1 MRIDV
6 ICLFPHLLTPFLQ
19 EGVIGKALASGKAAV
34 HLHNLFDDALPGG
47 RHKRQVDDYPY
58 GGGAGMILRPE
69 PLAAVLD
76 RLLAA
81 RRYDE
86 VIYLT
91 ADGEVFTQG
100 LANELS
106 LRRNLILICGRYKGI
121 DQRIRDLY
129 VTRELSIGDYVISG
143 GEPAAAVVIDAV
155 VRLLPGV
162 LGDETA
168 ALSDSF
174 QDGLL
179 DPPWYTR
186 PPEFKGLQ
194 VPDVLLSGNHP
205 AIEQWRLEQAM
216 KKTRQRRPDL
226 WKRWETSHKER
237 KE

>member
-6 ICLFPHLLTPFLQ
+6 ICLFPELLGPFLH
-19 EGVIGKALASGKAAV
+19 EGIIGKALASGKAEV
-34 HLHNLFDDALPGG
+34 HLHNLFDYALPAGKQ
-47 RHKRQVDDYPY
+47 KRQVDDYPY

-76 RLLAA
+76 KLLAE
-81 RRYDE
+81 RSYEE

-91 ADGEVFTQG
+91 ADGTLFHQG
-100 LANELS
+100 LANAFS
-106 LRRNLILICGRYKGI
+106 MQQHLILICGRYKGI

-143 GEPAAAVVIDAV
+143 GELAAAVVIDAT

-162 LGDETA
+162 LGDEVA

-174 QDGLL
+174 QDHLL

-186 PPEFKGLQ
+186 PVVFKGRR
-194 VPDVLLSGNHP
+194 VPQVLLSGDHG
-205 AIEQWRLEQAM
+205 AIEQWRLSQAIE
-216 KKTRQRRPDL
+216 KTRRRRPDL
-226 WKRWETSHKER
+226 WQRWEAKQ
-237 KE
+237 KND